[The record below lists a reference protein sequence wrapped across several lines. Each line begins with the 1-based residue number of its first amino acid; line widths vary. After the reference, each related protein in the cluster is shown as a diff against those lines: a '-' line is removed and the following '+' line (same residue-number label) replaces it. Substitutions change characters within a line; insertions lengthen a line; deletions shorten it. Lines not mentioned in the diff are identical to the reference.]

1 MTHISERESE
11 LPEAVIGKLLKIS
24 SESKDIISLSVGEPD
39 FITPKPLLDYA
50 KTVISKGTHYTATT
64 GRIELRE
71 AIAKKLK
78 KDNKINLNPE
88 NILVT
93 NGSQEAILTGFLSTL
108 DPSEQAIVPNPG
120 YLAYIPVIDLVNGN
134 PVYVK
139 LDEED
144 NFEFNPDRIKE
155 SIDKKKT
162 QVIMIN
168 TPSNPTGTVL
178 SKSTLEEI
186 ADIAIE
192 HDLYVFSDE
201 AYEKLVYG
209 KKHVS
214 IGSLNGMEEHV
225 VTFQTF
231 SKSYAMCGFRV
242 GYAAGPLELIKAMDK
257 VHHYVTLCAPNISQ
271 LVAIK
276 ALSLSPRYTEAMRK
290 EYDRRRVFL
299 VNRLN
304 ELGLRTRM
312 PNGAFYAFSNIQDY
326 STDSYKFA
334 EQILKKVKVAVVPGV
349 EFGKYGEG
357 YVRFSYAA
365 DIKLIE
371 EGMNRIEK
379 FLKSY

>member
-1 MTHISERESE
+1 M
-11 LPEAVIGKLLKIS
+11 
-24 SESKDIISLSVGEPD
+24 
-39 FITPKPLLDYA
+39 
-50 KTVISKGTHYTATT
+50 
-64 GRIELRE
+64 
-71 AIAKKLK
+71 
-78 KDNKINLNPE
+78 
-88 NILVT
+88 
-93 NGSQEAILTGFLSTL
+93 
-108 DPSEQAIVPNPG
+108 
-120 YLAYIPVIDLVNGN
+120 
-134 PVYVK
+134 
-139 LDEED
+139 
-144 NFEFNPDRIKE
+144 
-155 SIDKKKT
+155 
-162 QVIMIN
+162 
-168 TPSNPTGTVL
+168 L

-209 KKHVS
+209 KKHIS

-242 GYAAGPLELIKAMDK
+242 GYAAGPLDLIKAMDK